1 MDDPILSDRLD
12 VLVRNLSWMNKPASF
27 RAKFENVQ
35 LPDDRAWDVL
45 NVSLGGWAMELID
58 KIAAARKLDDE
69 EAWTRYAEI
78 SGQSELLFQEALE
91 LLGGLALRHVGLEAE
106 IWQVADHIINEC
118 SKAALQNPA
127 LTVPTSQEV
136 HSQTIGRIIRL
147 RYPETTIWSVPFTAY
162 EFGRVVIAKAM
173 PRFGDDLKHHLAPEE
188 HALLPVLIAEVFA
201 TFVMGPAYACA
212 AIHLRLDPSKAY
224 CSRTTVRGPTYVPG

>member
-1 MDDPILSDRLD
+1 
-12 VLVRNLSWMNKPASF
+12 
-27 RAKFENVQ
+27 
-35 LPDDRAWDVL
+35 
-45 NVSLGGWAMELID
+45 MELID

-69 EAWTRYAEI
+69 EGLDQVRRDLGAKRAAV
-78 SGQSELLFQEALE
+78 FQEALE

-162 EFGRVVIAKAM
+162 EFGLSGHC
-173 PRFGDDLKHHLAPEE
+173 PRRCRGS
-188 HALLPVLIAEVFA
+188 A
-201 TFVMGPAYACA
+201 T
-212 AIHLRLDPSKAY
+212 I
-224 CSRTTVRGPTYVPG
+224 